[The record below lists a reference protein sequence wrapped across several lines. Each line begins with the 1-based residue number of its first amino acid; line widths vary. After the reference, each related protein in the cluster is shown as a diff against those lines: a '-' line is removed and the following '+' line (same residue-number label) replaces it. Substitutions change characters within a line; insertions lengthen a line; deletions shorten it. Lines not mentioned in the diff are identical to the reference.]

1 MGHRFWSDT
10 MSIRPN
16 TPAVLS
22 LLSAALLTT
31 ACGADAAYY
40 GASDYGYEQVPVG
53 EVYDE
58 VGENDFIDA
67 SEENT
72 STFSIDVDTA
82 SYTVMRRDVNASS
95 LPAPDSV
102 RPEEYINY
110 FDYDYPQPVDEH
122 PFSVNMEV
130 APSKFGEG
138 MHLMRIGVQG
148 KDIALADL
156 KPTNIV
162 FLVDVS
168 GSMNSREKLPLVEKS
183 IETLVANLRPDD
195 TISIVTYAGADRII
209 LEPTEVKRERKIR
222 RAIRKLD
229 RSLGGSTNA
238 EAGIVAAYKMA
249 ESAKKPGGN
258 NRVIILTDGDFNVG
272 KTGDALFDV
281 IEEYREKEISLTCMG
296 YGLGNYNDY
305 HMENLSNK
313 GNGNYFYVDSIEEAE
328 RVFGTEL
335 ASTLE
340 VIAADVKIQVEFNQ
354 DAVAKYRLVGYENRV
369 LDNEDFDDD
378 TVDAGEIGP
387 GHTVTAY
394 YELELSEGVQDESLL
409 STVRLRYKSQYGAES
424 NLIERAIKLSQ
435 TSMTFEDASDGFR
448 FGAAVA
454 EFAEILRDSMHVDDA
469 DLGLVQEVASDAS
482 SGSDK
487 EVEFIGLVEKA
498 KAMK

>member
-82 SYTVMRRDVNASS
+82 SYTVMRRDLNNNT
-95 LPAPDSV
+95 LPAPESV
-102 RPEEYINY
+102 RTEEYINY

-138 MHLMRIGVQG
+138 MHLMRVGVKG
-148 KDIALADL
+148 MDIHTEDL
-156 KPTNIV
+156 RPTSLT
-162 FLVDVS
+162 FLIDVS
-168 GSMNSREKLPLVEKS
+168 GSMQSEQKLPLVKKS
-183 IETLVANLRPDD
+183 LYALIDNLRPSD
-195 TISIVTYAGADRII
+195 TIGIVVYAGADGVV
-209 LEPTEVKRERKIR
+209 LEHTSVREEQKIKD
-222 RAIRKLD
+222 AIERLGA
-229 RSLGGSTNA
+229 GGSTNA
-238 EAGIVAAYKMA
+238 EAGIVTAYKMA
-249 ESAKKPGGN
+249 EAAKQEEGN